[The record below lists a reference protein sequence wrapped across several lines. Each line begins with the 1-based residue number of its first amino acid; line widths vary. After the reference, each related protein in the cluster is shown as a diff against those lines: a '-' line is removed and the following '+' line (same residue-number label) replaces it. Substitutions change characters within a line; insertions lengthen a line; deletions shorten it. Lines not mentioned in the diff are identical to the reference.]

1 MIKEY
6 RFNARLGKG
15 DSGKKLH
22 DTILELC
29 EFYGVGKTA
38 LFKIMIANEKIRI
51 RGEVNGSNSNT
62 Q

>member
-38 LFKIMIANEKIRI
+38 LFKIMIAKEKKWI
-51 RGEVNGSNSNT
+51 S
-62 Q
+62 